1 MMSKWI
7 VMVTISGMNQCIG
20 YYDTAQ
26 EANIA
31 YSRAIQICIVLD
43 SVENSGRE
51 HKHNAQADDLTNVP
65 TMAKMCA
72 RSLLLLPPP
81 PESIGYSLGVA
92 TDTGAFHL
100 YSYVSVIARSN
111 HVGAGEKDGD

>member
-1 MMSKWI
+1 MTLLKRLASPIRDMDMHS
-7 VMVTISGMNQCIG
+7 V
-20 YYDTAQ
+20 
-26 EANIA
+26 
-31 YSRAIQICIVLD
+31 R
-43 SVENSGRE
+43 VENSGRE

-92 TDTGAFHL
+92 TGTGAVHL